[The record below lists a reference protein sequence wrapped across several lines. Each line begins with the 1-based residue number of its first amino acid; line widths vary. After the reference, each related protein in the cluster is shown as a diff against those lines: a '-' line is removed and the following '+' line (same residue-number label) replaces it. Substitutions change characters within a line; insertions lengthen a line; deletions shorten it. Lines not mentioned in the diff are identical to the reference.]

1 MASAANTIQHLAEL
15 LADALQ
21 QVERDFSS
29 TTRSWNH
36 AGNDVALDAAQVLG
50 LIETG
55 APELLRSDA
64 SEDVKALAVLRITD
78 DLRRIARL
86 TEDVASLPHPVSG
99 VAQDLIDHLRRM
111 TDLTAAQPGGQG
123 VLPARPRAGP
133 VQRVLLAESA
143 PDNWYDL
150 LLVDVL
156 DDLDDGRDTRT
167 KLPDAADGVSALER
181 IGDHARHISECTLAI
196 ARAHAAPSAVAA

>member
-64 SEDVKALAVLRITD
+64 SEDAKALAVLRITD

-111 TDLTAAQPGGQG
+111 TDLTAAQLGAGADCLRG
-123 VLPARPRAGP
+123 RELGRCSGCCLRSPR
-133 VQRVLLAESA
+133 
-143 PDNWYDL
+143 
-150 LLVDVL
+150 
-156 DDLDDGRDTRT
+156 RT
-167 KLPDAADGVSALER
+167 TGTTCCWSM
-181 IGDHARHISECTLAI
+181 SSTT
-196 ARAHAAPSAVAA
+196 